1 MPVRQDAQLEKLIDE
16 TLKKSEFQSLE
27 EFLQGDINEDA
38 CQKCTKQFINKL
50 DKVIRRELDKNNV
63 KNASLVLSGLH
74 KFGKTLSIQAADG
87 VTVMIKQGL
96 WFEKA
101 RDIWVEGGQLK
112 SEALLN
118 LTEDFFDALMVV
130 YENSSEGKKQV
141 IGSFLH
147 RTGELIADSG
157 VHITIQQEAVR
168 KLNMILDEIPK
179 EDKTQILSSG
189 KVLCV
194 MSGLGKRI
202 LIGGDY
208 DLQVAITEALCRMTT
223 GKQRQE
229 LADQWFTM
237 EFVANA
243 FKGIK
248 DSEFETDCRKFL
260 NLVNGMLG
268 DRRSVYTYPCLKVF
282 LDEHELLMPADDK
295 LQDFWI
301 DFNVGSQSITF
312 YISPDDDEEETQWE
326 TVCLPEDEVEKYLV
340 EEKDGNNL
348 LKVSM
353 KHPLNVS
360 GKEGSQIQIYFSAA
374 LNIAE
379 AIKNVYGAIKA
390 KEFVGKCGSSVAK
403 TTVRIIFDEDGSQL
417 LVPESQVSLTPKSYK
432 RSSGRE
438 KKRIIHYSQESVV
451 PPERTRASL
460 EQTPQ
465 LPSKL
470 DTPAKMRVSEATL
483 AISSCGGSRT
493 AMSPIARVMT
503 TSTPARKG
511 KVKPAL
517 ELVGSS
523 KRNSDYNLIKLKSE
537 TPIRKSPGC
546 IPAEREYGTSA
557 NNKPV
562 GAAPESSKAN
572 SEGKQEPTP
581 RNGSKKFCKQI
592 PAAKVAEMLQED
604 QDNARASEEEHL
616 ADSMNIVPDSQPV
629 MKKDKTLLPGPLTSF
644 SRDQDFISRRRV
656 SVSGG
661 VSLLQQGQSFQNRVS
676 KQRAFSAAFNDQS
689 PPQLQRSKEPS
700 QNQVQELLAEKLEKP
715 NKEKKQKRKHEADGK
730 RSSGETRALEENQAA
745 ARGIEGQGQAPLAVQ
760 KAENSAV
767 QCSKS
772 NKKPALGSSRKEAVP
787 QEMSPA
793 RNHRDSVSH
802 RQENLQRG
810 REREMEVSY
819 REMKEKKTKSIGKD
833 CIGVTETMISSISS
847 KYRTQTDPSVLN
859 RSHLEKSWSFSF
871 LEKGQTG
878 NSGFLKG
885 SSHSKQIKMNAVQTG
900 DDIYN
905 FSDESTGNL
914 GANDTRRL
922 EKSGKSDKSGKSE
935 ESRIKS
941 GSLEKGECKKPG
953 GRYVKKHLFSDT
965 DTEPRPDD
973 SRNEVS
979 WLQDYNRRPKPNVVD
994 YSRQQHGKPP
1004 PSPGNDESPEFPP
1017 AIPKPRKE
1025 KEKAKK
1031 KVGGNENAQKDKAV
1045 PTRQTGRPQ
1054 RAAAKGRQ
1062 YWEPSESGSDVE
1074 SVASSQEEEQ
1084 SVYKPKQHPAKT
1096 NQERNKKVSAPP
1108 EQKKSAG
1115 ALPQVTMRKEL
1126 QKTWISQFSPLT
1138 SPPPSIEKMRCTEK
1152 SKVVARPTVAAA
1164 AAAAAPALPDLTPK
1178 PKNPHETPKQIHPKK
1193 FYKSNKSKLKAPSP
1207 PPSEAAAKSPK
1218 IIVQDIDDVSPL
1230 LSPVVMPL
1238 LTSTILKKSLVS
1250 EKDLDE
1256 QMKLCLEIQ
1265 DSLEQAASSDN
1276 ECAISVGSHSNSS
1289 DKIAL
1294 YTEREKTPS
1303 SFVMSESS
1311 RRHGA
1316 RINEVHV
1323 SGPSVFSS
1331 ATLKRLHVDQSEN
1344 CSEEEDEEEEPKD
1357 KGSKLRPRK
1366 LFKSDASARCTE
1378 IATTSTII
1386 RKEMYREDC
1395 ASSYDEEEE
1404 EEEWS
1409 ETERELTL
1417 RPKKLLQM
1425 DDQEVQ
1431 STISSHM
1438 VSTVDMSSWETS
1450 GNQDMGMMCQK
1461 FSTDLKRK
1469 FQNRSRKMEYYT
1481 KQSLQS
1487 VQQHLSS
1494 VSVQVRECR
1503 VQKLESFMGE
1513 IMDELNDF
1521 EKDTSTLKNM
1531 EKELTNFW
1539 KKQTQ
1544 ELTSHQEKEQ
1554 RRIHH
1559 LKTSFEKNVRHSLE
1573 YEGRIFTSE
1582 MHLMRKDMNTVQ
1594 ERFLKEMQEEELLG
1608 VRRGLQSLFL
1618 PKGRKF

>member
-50 DKVIRRELDKNNV
+50 DKVIRR
-63 KNASLVLSGLH
+63 
-74 KFGKTLSIQAADG
+74 
-87 VTVMIKQGL
+87 
-96 WFEKA
+96 
-101 RDIWVEGGQLK
+101 
-112 SEALLN
+112 
-118 LTEDFFDALMVV
+118 VV

-147 RTGELIADSG
+147 RTGELIADSS

-189 KVLCV
+189 KVLY
-194 MSGLGKRI
+194 
-202 LIGGDY
+202 Y

-248 DSEFETDCRKFL
+248 DSEFETLLMPADDKLQDFWIDFNVGSQSITFYISPDDDEEETQWETVCLPEDEVEKYL
-260 NLVNGMLG
+260 VEEKDGNNL
-268 DRRSVYTYPCLKVF
+268 LKVSMKHPLNVSGKEGSQIQIYF
-282 LDEHELLMPADDK
+282 SAALNIAEAIKNVYGAIKAKLLMPADDK

-417 LVPESQVSLTPKSYK
+417 
-432 RSSGRE
+432 
-438 KKRIIHYSQESVV
+438 
-451 PPERTRASL
+451 
-460 EQTPQ
+460 
-465 LPSKL
+465 

-557 NNKPV
+557 NNK
-562 GAAPESSKAN
+562 
-572 SEGKQEPTP
+572 
-581 RNGSKKFCKQI
+581 QI

-616 ADSMNIVPDSQPV
+616 
-629 MKKDKTLLPGPLTSF
+629 
-644 SRDQDFISRRRV
+644 
-656 SVSGG
+656 
-661 VSLLQQGQSFQNRVS
+661 GQSFQNRVS
-676 KQRAFSAAFNDQS
+676 KQQAFSAAFNDQS

-700 QNQVQELLAEKLEKP
+700 QKQVQEQLAEKLEKP
-715 NKEKKQKRKHEADGK
+715 NKEKKRKHEADGK
-730 RSSGETRALEENQAA
+730 RSSGETSALEENQAVV
-745 ARGIEGQGQAPLAVQ
+745 RGIKGQGQAPLAVQ

-772 NKKPALGSSRKEAVP
+772 NKKPALGSSRKETIP

-847 KYRTQTDPSVLN
+847 KYRTQTDPSALN

-871 LEKGQTG
+871 L
-878 NSGFLKG
+878 
-885 SSHSKQIKMNAVQTG
+885 
-900 DDIYN
+900 
-905 FSDESTGNL
+905 
-914 GANDTRRL
+914 ANDTRRL

-935 ESRIKS
+935 DSRIKS

-994 YSRQQHGKPP
+994 YSRQRHGKPP

-1025 KEKAKK
+1025 KAKAKK

-1054 RAAAKGRQ
+1054 RAAAKGRR

-1074 SVASSQEEEQ
+1074 SVALSQEEEQ

-1115 ALPQVTMRKEL
+1115 ALPQVTMHKEL

-1138 SPPPSIEKMRCTEK
+1138 SPPPSIEKMRCAEK
-1152 SKVVARPTVAAA
+1152 SKVVARPTAAA
-1164 AAAAAPALPDLTPK
+1164 AAAALPDLTTK
-1178 PKNPHETPKQIHPKK
+1178 PKNPHETSKQIHPKK
-1193 FYKSNKSKLKAPSP
+1193 FYKSNKSKQKAPSP
-1207 PPSEAAAKSPK
+1207 PPPEAAAKQPK
-1218 IIVQDIDDVSPL
+1218 IIVQDIDDVSTL

-1250 EKDLDE
+1250 EKDVDE
-1256 QMKLCLEIQ
+1256 EMKPCLEIQ
-1265 DSLEQAASSDN
+1265 DSLEQAASLDN

-1294 YTEREKTPS
+1294 YTERE
-1303 SFVMSESS
+1303 
-1311 RRHGA
+1311 
-1316 RINEVHV
+1316 
-1323 SGPSVFSS
+1323 
-1331 ATLKRLHVDQSEN
+1331 
-1344 CSEEEDEEEEPKD
+1344 
-1357 KGSKLRPRK
+1357 
-1366 LFKSDASARCTE
+1366 
-1378 IATTSTII
+1378 
-1386 RKEMYREDC
+1386 
-1395 ASSYDEEEE
+1395 
-1404 EEEWS
+1404 
-1409 ETERELTL
+1409 
-1417 RPKKLLQM
+1417 
-1425 DDQEVQ
+1425 
-1431 STISSHM
+1431 
-1438 VSTVDMSSWETS
+1438 
-1450 GNQDMGMMCQK
+1450 
-1461 FSTDLKRK
+1461 
-1469 FQNRSRKMEYYT
+1469 
-1481 KQSLQS
+1481 
-1487 VQQHLSS
+1487 
-1494 VSVQVRECR
+1494 
-1503 VQKLESFMGE
+1503 
-1513 IMDELNDF
+1513 
-1521 EKDTSTLKNM
+1521 
-1531 EKELTNFW
+1531 
-1539 KKQTQ
+1539 
-1544 ELTSHQEKEQ
+1544 
-1554 RRIHH
+1554 
-1559 LKTSFEKNVRHSLE
+1559 
-1573 YEGRIFTSE
+1573 
-1582 MHLMRKDMNTVQ
+1582 
-1594 ERFLKEMQEEELLG
+1594 QEEELLG

-1618 PKGRKF
+1618 PEGRKF

>member
-1 MPVRQDAQLEKLIDE
+1 
-16 TLKKSEFQSLE
+16 
-27 EFLQGDINEDA
+27 
-38 CQKCTKQFINKL
+38 
-50 DKVIRRELDKNNV
+50 
-63 KNASLVLSGLH
+63 
-74 KFGKTLSIQAADG
+74 
-87 VTVMIKQGL
+87 
-96 WFEKA
+96 
-101 RDIWVEGGQLK
+101 
-112 SEALLN
+112 
-118 LTEDFFDALMVV
+118 
-130 YENSSEGKKQV
+130 
-141 IGSFLH
+141 
-147 RTGELIADSG
+147 
-157 VHITIQQEAVR
+157 
-168 KLNMILDEIPK
+168 
-179 EDKTQILSSG
+179 
-189 KVLCV
+189 
-194 MSGLGKRI
+194 
-202 LIGGDY
+202 
-208 DLQVAITEALCRMTT
+208 
-223 GKQRQE
+223 
-229 LADQWFTM
+229 
-237 EFVANA
+237 
-243 FKGIK
+243 
-248 DSEFETDCRKFL
+248 
-260 NLVNGMLG
+260 
-268 DRRSVYTYPCLKVF
+268 
-282 LDEHELLMPADDK
+282 
-295 LQDFWI
+295 
-301 DFNVGSQSITF
+301 
-312 YISPDDDEEETQWE
+312 
-326 TVCLPEDEVEKYLV
+326 
-340 EEKDGNNL
+340 
-348 LKVSM
+348 
-353 KHPLNVS
+353 
-360 GKEGSQIQIYFSAA
+360 
-374 LNIAE
+374 
-379 AIKNVYGAIKA
+379 
-390 KEFVGKCGSSVAK
+390 
-403 TTVRIIFDEDGSQL
+403 
-417 LVPESQVSLTPKSYK
+417 
-432 RSSGRE
+432 
-438 KKRIIHYSQESVV
+438 
-451 PPERTRASL
+451 
-460 EQTPQ
+460 
-465 LPSKL
+465 
-470 DTPAKMRVSEATL
+470 
-483 AISSCGGSRT
+483 
-493 AMSPIARVMT
+493 MT

-562 GAAPESSKAN
+562 GAAPESSKAD
-572 SEGKQEPTP
+572 SEGKQEPRP
-581 RNGSKKFCKQI
+581 RNGSKKFCKI

-604 QDNARASEEEHL
+604 QDNVRASEEEHL

-661 VSLLQQGQSFQNRVS
+661 VSLLLQGQSFQNRVS
-676 KQRAFSAAFNDQS
+676 KQRAFSAAFNNQS

-700 QNQVQELLAEKLEKP
+700 QKQVQEQLAEKLEKP

-745 ARGIEGQGQAPLAVQ
+745 ARGIEGQGQAPLAVE
-760 KAENSAV
+760 AENSAV

-772 NKKPALGSSRKEAVP
+772 NKKPALGSSRKEAIP

-793 RNHRDSVSH
+793 RNHRVSVSH

-847 KYRTQTDPSVLN
+847 KYRTQTDPSALN
-859 RSHLEKSWSFSF
+859 R
-871 LEKGQTG
+871 G
-878 NSGFLKG
+878 
-885 SSHSKQIKMNAVQTG
+885 
-900 DDIYN
+900 DIYN

-994 YSRQQHGKPP
+994 YSRQRHDKPP

-1025 KEKAKK
+1025 KAKAKK

-1054 RAAAKGRQ
+1054 RAAAKGRR

-1115 ALPQVTMRKEL
+1115 ALPQVTMLKEL

-1164 AAAAAPALPDLTPK
+1164 AAPALPDLSPK
-1178 PKNPHETPKQIHPKK
+1178 PKNPHETTKQIHPKK
-1193 FYKSNKSKLKAPSP
+1193 LYKSNKSKLKAPSP

-1256 QMKLCLEIQ
+1256 QMKPCLEIQ

-1276 ECAISVGSHSNSS
+1276 ECAISVGSHISSS

-1294 YTEREKTPS
+1294 YAEREKTPS

-1323 SGPSVFSS
+1323 SGPSVSSS

-1417 RPKKLLQM
+1417 RPPKLLQM

-1544 ELTSHQEKEQ
+1544 ELTSYQEKEQ

-1618 PKGRKF
+1618 PEGRKF

>member
-50 DKVIRRELDKNNV
+50 DKVIRR
-63 KNASLVLSGLH
+63 
-74 KFGKTLSIQAADG
+74 
-87 VTVMIKQGL
+87 
-96 WFEKA
+96 
-101 RDIWVEGGQLK
+101 
-112 SEALLN
+112 
-118 LTEDFFDALMVV
+118 VV

-147 RTGELIADSG
+147 RTGELIADSS

-189 KVLCV
+189 KVLY
-194 MSGLGKRI
+194 
-202 LIGGDY
+202 Y

-248 DSEFETDCRKFL
+248 DSEFET
-260 NLVNGMLG
+260 
-268 DRRSVYTYPCLKVF
+268 
-282 LDEHELLMPADDK
+282 LLMPADDK

-417 LVPESQVSLTPKSYK
+417 
-432 RSSGRE
+432 
-438 KKRIIHYSQESVV
+438 
-451 PPERTRASL
+451 
-460 EQTPQ
+460 
-465 LPSKL
+465 

-557 NNKPV
+557 NNK
-562 GAAPESSKAN
+562 
-572 SEGKQEPTP
+572 
-581 RNGSKKFCKQI
+581 QI

-616 ADSMNIVPDSQPV
+616 GTKYFKIQIG
-629 MKKDKTLLPGPLTSF
+629 L
-644 SRDQDFISRRRV
+644 
-656 SVSGG
+656 
-661 VSLLQQGQSFQNRVS
+661 NRVS
-676 KQRAFSAAFNDQS
+676 KQQAFSAAFNDQS

-700 QNQVQELLAEKLEKP
+700 QKQVQEQLAEKLEKP
-715 NKEKKQKRKHEADGK
+715 NKEKKRKHEADGK
-730 RSSGETRALEENQAA
+730 RSSGETSALEENQAVV
-745 ARGIEGQGQAPLAVQ
+745 RGIKGQGQAPLAVQ

-772 NKKPALGSSRKEAVP
+772 NKKPALGSSRKETIP

-819 REMKEKKTKSIGKD
+819 REMKEK
-833 CIGVTETMISSISS
+833 
-847 KYRTQTDPSVLN
+847 
-859 RSHLEKSWSFSF
+859 
-871 LEKGQTG
+871 
-878 NSGFLKG
+878 
-885 SSHSKQIKMNAVQTG
+885 
-900 DDIYN
+900 
-905 FSDESTGNL
+905 
-914 GANDTRRL
+914 ANDTRRL

-935 ESRIKS
+935 DSRIKS
-941 GSLEKGECKKPG
+941 GSLEKGEC
-953 GRYVKKHLFSDT
+953 
-965 DTEPRPDD
+965 
-973 SRNEVS
+973 
-979 WLQDYNRRPKPNVVD
+979 
-994 YSRQQHGKPP
+994 
-1004 PSPGNDESPEFPP
+1004 
-1017 AIPKPRKE
+1017 
-1025 KEKAKK
+1025 KK

-1054 RAAAKGRQ
+1054 RAAAKGRR

-1138 SPPPSIEKMRCTEK
+1138 SPPPSIEKMR
-1152 SKVVARPTVAAA
+1152 
-1164 AAAAAPALPDLTPK
+1164 
-1178 PKNPHETPKQIHPKK
+1178 
-1193 FYKSNKSKLKAPSP
+1193 Y
-1207 PPSEAAAKSPK
+1207 
-1218 IIVQDIDDVSPL
+1218 
-1230 LSPVVMPL
+1230 
-1238 LTSTILKKSLVS
+1238 
-1250 EKDLDE
+1250 
-1256 QMKLCLEIQ
+1256 
-1265 DSLEQAASSDN
+1265 
-1276 ECAISVGSHSNSS
+1276 
-1289 DKIAL
+1289 
-1294 YTEREKTPS
+1294 
-1303 SFVMSESS
+1303 
-1311 RRHGA
+1311 
-1316 RINEVHV
+1316 
-1323 SGPSVFSS
+1323 
-1331 ATLKRLHVDQSEN
+1331 
-1344 CSEEEDEEEEPKD
+1344 
-1357 KGSKLRPRK
+1357 
-1366 LFKSDASARCTE
+1366 
-1378 IATTSTII
+1378 
-1386 RKEMYREDC
+1386 
-1395 ASSYDEEEE
+1395 
-1404 EEEWS
+1404 
-1409 ETERELTL
+1409 
-1417 RPKKLLQM
+1417 
-1425 DDQEVQ
+1425 QEVQ

-1544 ELTSHQEKEQ
+1544 ELTSYQEKEQ
-1554 RRIHH
+1554 RRCNVSGWHSEKHSCHILSKAVTCCLF
-1559 LKTSFEKNVRHSLE
+1559 LKIQGEDGFQKGVLN
-1573 YEGRIFTSE
+1573 IF
-1582 MHLMRKDMNTVQ
+1582 NTVAVSAMGHVYTISV
-1594 ERFLKEMQEEELLG
+1594 EAAVL
-1608 VRRGLQSLFL
+1608 
-1618 PKGRKF
+1618 